1 MTASIPIFS
10 PMVRVLDASGD
21 PVASGTVEFYSAGT
35 STPKTVYAD
44 ADLTIELGTT
54 VSTDAGG
61 YPVTSGNARTLVY
74 TGTSAFKMI
83 VKDSA
88 GATLVTHDNVPGAVV
103 VPDAETSALS
113 ETPIVSKTTN
123 YTVVAGDQ
131 GKLLNCNC
139 TSGAFAITLLS
150 AVTAGDGFE
159 VTIRHVGTANQVTV
173 RSSGT
178 ETISHSGKASYS
190 VALKSYGQSLCFVS
204 DGANWLVKASSP
216 PRMLDGVPFFTVAD
230 RLTATPS
237 SPTPGARYIITE
249 SPTGAWSTLSFTS
262 GQIAEADGNGS
273 WFAYTPADGWTA
285 YVEDENV
292 ITQYRDST
300 WTDLS
305 NVTAPA
311 ATYLGRALFRDEKST
326 NTNGGTPTNTAWTKS
341 DINTTVNNSITGLSL
356 ASSVL
361 TFTGL
366 TGRFLIR
373 ATKSFYATQET
384 QIRLRDTTNNT
395 TFGVSP
401 QVYAS
406 SYTSGTG
413 PASILAG
420 ASPTVFGV
428 LNLDGTTTNVE
439 LQYYVTNNPASGLGR
454 VRNVSGENEVYAQIE
469 VLDLSAQQGPAG
481 TQGTQGVDG
490 LDAAYPYQWSTATS
504 GDPGSG
510 KVRGNNA
517 TIASITEIA
526 ISETD
531 SAGGAMA
538 GVIDTWDSG
547 TSSVKARIKI
557 SKEGATQNFHYF
569 YITGAGTDQGSYWTF
584 PVAYTSTSGTISNGD
599 NCAVLVIE
607 KGDKGDT
614 GATGNDGSAG
624 AKGDTGATGPNTG
637 LDYAWST
644 ATSGD
649 PGSGKVLANNA
660 TLTSATAIN
669 ISKTGRN
676 SESLGAVIATWDDST
691 NTSHYGHLRI
701 FTVAD
706 RTEYIEAEVTGL
718 TDNST
723 YYTVAVTVTA
733 AAGTPSANDV
743 MAVMFERTGNKG
755 NDGAG
760 VGDALVAN
768 PLSQFAATTS
778 AQLAGVISD
787 ETGTGALVFAN
798 SPTLVTPA
806 LGTPSSATLT
816 NATGLP
822 ISTGV
827 SGLGTGVATF
837 LATPSSANLRSALTD
852 ETGSGAAVFATSP
865 TLVTPI
871 LGTPTSGTLTNCTG
885 LPQAGTVGL
894 TTSDSPQ
901 FAGVNVGHASDT
913 TISRSAAGVIAVEG
927 VPLYPGI
934 PISSKSADYTLVLAD
949 AQTAIYHPGS
959 DANNRTFTIP
969 ANASV
974 AFPVGT
980 CITFINDT
988 NTISIAITSDTMTL
1002 AGSGSTGTRSLAAN
1016 GVATAIKK
1024 TSTTWVVSG
1033 VGLT

>member
-10 PMVRVLDASGD
+10 PMVRVLDASGN
-21 PVASGTVEFYSAGT
+21 PVASGTVEFYNAGT

-74 TGTSAFKMI
+74 TGTSAFKMV

-159 VTIRHVGTANQVTV
+159 ITIRHVGTANQVTV

-216 PRMLDGVPFFTVAD
+216 PRMLDGVPFFTVSD

-237 SPTPGARYIITE
+237 SPTAGARYIITE

-262 GQIAEADGNGS
+262 GQVAEADGNGS

-305 NVTAPA
+305 NVTAPS
-311 ATYLGRALFRDEKST
+311 TSALKVAIWADEKAT
-326 NTNGGTPTNTAWTKS
+326 NTSGGTSSDDTWTTHTLQTERTNT
-341 DINTTVNNSITGLSL
+341 ITGASLSG
-356 ASSVL
+356 SQ
-361 TFTGL
+361 FTL
-366 TGRFLIR
+366 PTGKYRIDCQMS
-373 ATKSFYATQET
+373 AYAMSET
-384 QIRLRDTTNNT
+384 QIRLYSVTNAT
-395 TFGVSP
+395 VKGASV
-401 QVYAS
+401 QVYTAN
-406 SYTSGTG
+406 YTSGTG
-413 PASILAG
+413 PASILSG
-420 ASPTVFGV
+420 APLVLTAYVDVTAETEVFA
-428 LNLDGTTTNVE
+428 
-439 LQYYVTNNPASGLGR
+439 LQYYTTVGGVASSLGR
-454 VRNVSGENEVYAQIE
+454 VRNIGSENEVYALVT
-469 VLDLSAQQGPAG
+469 VLDLTSIQGPAG

-510 KVRGNNA
+510 KVRGNHA
-517 TIASITEIA
+517 TISSITEIA
-526 ISETD
+526 VSETD
-531 SAGGAMA
+531 SAGGTMG

-607 KGDKGDT
+607 KGDKGDP

-637 LDYAWST
+637 LDFAWST

-691 NTSHYGHLRI
+691 NTTHYGHLRI

-787 ETGTGALVFAN
+787 ETGTGPLVFAN
-798 SPTLVTPA
+798 NPTLVTPA

-827 SGLGTGVATF
+827 SGLGTGVAAF

-913 TISRSAAGVIAVEG
+913 TIGRSAAGVIDVEG
-927 VPLYPGI
+927 VPLYSQI
-934 PISSKSADYTLVLAD
+934 PQNSQSAAYTLVLAD
-949 AQTAIYHPGS
+949 AQKHIYHPGS
-959 DANNRTFTIP
+959 DNNARTFTIP
-969 ANASV
+969 ANSSV
-974 AFPVGT
+974 AYPIGT
-980 CITFINDT
+980 CITFVNAINT
-988 NTISIAITSDTMTL
+988 VTIAITSDTLTL
-1002 AGSGSTGTRSLAAN
+1002 AGSGSTGSRTLAAN
-1016 GVATAIKK
+1016 GIATAMKVAS
-1024 TSTTWVVSG
+1024 TSWIISG